1 MLILEV
7 RNLFTYQVDIA
18 CVLETRVPDFVG
30 KRIKVPGMKVFYW
43 VYDGDQDAN
52 AGRHGWRDLFQTH
65 INTPDRHNRLRSHF
79 FIELPT
85 KSDFYFEPQ
94 RVVNRKP
101 GRDVLKIADGCA
113 WEMRS
118 KIFPPINLFK
128 RSVCMWTNVKMG
140 PPDAILGI
148 AEAFKR
154 DTNPKKVNLGAG
166 AYRDDNGKPFVLPSV
181 KTAEERLLKQNLDKE
196 YAGIAGLGDFCKLAF
211 QLAMGAKSSVVSSGR
226 NATVQSISGTG
237 ALYIAAAFL
246 SSFAEHKDIWVP
258 TPTWGN
264 HKSVF
269 THGGLRVHQY
279 RYYDPATCGFD
290 ASGCLSDLGK
300 IPKGHTVL
308 LHACAHNPTGV
319 DPSTEQWREIGHVI
333 KSRELF
339 PFFDFAYQGF
349 ASGDVDRDAAAL
361 RCFADEFQFPTMF
374 FAQSF
379 AKNMG
384 LYGERVGALTLLCSS
399 TEEMERCLSQLKI
412 LIRATYSNPPI
423 HGARI
428 ATEVLSDPDL
438 RQQ

>member
-1 MLILEV
+1 
-7 RNLFTYQVDIA
+7 
-18 CVLETRVPDFVG
+18 
-30 KRIKVPGMKVFYW
+30 
-43 VYDGDQDAN
+43 
-52 AGRHGWRDLFQTH
+52 
-65 INTPDRHNRLRSHF
+65 
-79 FIELPT
+79 
-85 KSDFYFEPQ
+85 
-94 RVVNRKP
+94 
-101 GRDVLKIADGCA
+101 
-113 WEMRS
+113 MRS
-118 KIFPPINLFK
+118 KISLPINLFK
-128 RSVCMWTNVKMG
+128 RSVSMWTNVKMG

-181 KTAEERLLKQNLDKE
+181 KAAEERLLKRNLDKE

-211 QLAMGAKSSVVSSGR
+211 QLAMGAKSPVVSSGR

-246 SSFAEHKDIWVP
+246 NSFAEHKDIWVP

-399 TEEMERCLSQLKI
+399 TDEMERCLSQLKI

-438 RQQ
+438 RQQWLKDVKLMADRIISMRHSLVDFLTKEGSQRNWSHITSQIGMFCFSGLTPEQVDRLTKEYSIYLTRDGRISIAGLSSKNVQYLAHAIHQVTK

>member
-1 MLILEV
+1 
-7 RNLFTYQVDIA
+7 
-18 CVLETRVPDFVG
+18 
-30 KRIKVPGMKVFYW
+30 
-43 VYDGDQDAN
+43 
-52 AGRHGWRDLFQTH
+52 
-65 INTPDRHNRLRSHF
+65 
-79 FIELPT
+79 
-85 KSDFYFEPQ
+85 
-94 RVVNRKP
+94 
-101 GRDVLKIADGCA
+101 
-113 WEMRS
+113 
-118 KIFPPINLFK
+118 
-128 RSVCMWTNVKMG
+128 MG

-246 SSFAEHKDIWVP
+246 NSFAEHKDIWVP

-333 KSRELF
+333 KFRELF

-438 RQQ
+438 RQQWLKDVKLMADRIISMRHSLVDFLTKEGSQRSWSHITNQIGMFCFSGLTPEQVDRLTKEYSIYLTRDGRISIAGLSSKNVQYLAHAIHQVTK

>member
-1 MLILEV
+1 
-7 RNLFTYQVDIA
+7 
-18 CVLETRVPDFVG
+18 
-30 KRIKVPGMKVFYW
+30 
-43 VYDGDQDAN
+43 
-52 AGRHGWRDLFQTH
+52 
-65 INTPDRHNRLRSHF
+65 
-79 FIELPT
+79 
-85 KSDFYFEPQ
+85 
-94 RVVNRKP
+94 
-101 GRDVLKIADGCA
+101 
-113 WEMRS
+113 
-118 KIFPPINLFK
+118 
-128 RSVCMWTNVKMG
+128 MWTNVKMG

-181 KTAEERLLKQNLDKE
+181 KAAEERLLKRNLDKE

-211 QLAMGAKSSVVSSGR
+211 QLAMGAKSPVVSSGR

-246 SSFAEHKDIWVP
+246 NSFAEHKDIWVP

-399 TEEMERCLSQLKI
+399 TDEMERCLSQLKI

-438 RQQ
+438 RQQWLKDVKLMADRIISMRHSLVDFLTKEGSQRNWSHITSQIGMFCFSGLTPEQVDRLTKEYSIYLTRDGRISIAGLSSKNVQYLAHAIHQVTK